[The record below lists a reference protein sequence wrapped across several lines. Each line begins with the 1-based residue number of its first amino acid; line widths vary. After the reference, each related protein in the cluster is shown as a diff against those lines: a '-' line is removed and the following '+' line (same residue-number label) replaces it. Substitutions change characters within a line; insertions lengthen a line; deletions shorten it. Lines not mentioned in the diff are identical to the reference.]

1 MPWFVK
7 IETGRV
13 DKAIFDQYV
22 SAHKAYVQ
30 ELIDKGHR
38 AKTGYWAQKGGGM
51 MLFEASSMDEAQ
63 AIVLAD
69 PLIDN
74 GCVTYQLFEWRIV
87 VE

>member
-30 ELIDKGHR
+30 ALIDKGHR

-51 MLFEASSMDEAQ
+51 MLFEASSMDEAE

>member
-87 VE
+87 LE

>member
-7 IETGRV
+7 IETGKV

-87 VE
+87 LE

>member
-7 IETGRV
+7 IETGKV

-30 ELIDKGHR
+30 ALIDKGHR

-51 MLFEASSMDEAQ
+51 MLFEASSMNEAE